1 MNKEQRRAQL
11 LKFLEDVDWASYD
24 YTQAPGANMKFPDF
38 TDAQLETNPPWCP
51 KHYNKVAEWNC
62 VHVPDL
68 NQIQDG
74 DERRLYALYGVPVE
88 WPSRSEDAEGV
99 NALIAELDAAKAAG
113 EEPWND
119 AMDAHGLLNDEH
131 YAWLRGRSFGFPDA
145 LQDYEKAKAA
155 IAQVDA
161 AVVSKKGV
169 PALLQKFGLKDLGHF
184 EWFKKRI
191 SKAKEKAWV
200 QHNAILKQTFKALD
214 ERFEKNKAALSNELS
229 PFKGVSLED
238 WAGAN
243 AQLAQAKPLAH
254 ILKVLKLEQ
263 PGWDEINAEWMARMS
278 RDTTATV
285 ATVYGQA
292 FTGAGQGKFAAAAK
306 NVSAS
311 MKAGHGSDVAGED
324 PISFEDWI
332 KIQAHMNAALAQGVD
347 PNALLAKYKLNAADW
362 GSAGG
367 YWAMK
372 MNSDPMKYVEQYQ
385 SLSAK
390 YSTAFVGAKAGSD
403 IDF

>member
-1 MNKEQRRAQL
+1 MNKEQRRAEL
-11 LKFLEDVDWASYD
+11 MKFLEDVDWASYD
-24 YTQAPGANMKFPDF
+24 YTKAPGANMKFPDF
-38 TDAQLETNPPWCP
+38 TDAQLESNAPWCP

-74 DERRLYALYGVPVE
+74 EERRLYALYGVPVE
-88 WPSRSEDAEGV
+88 WPSKDEDAEGV
-99 NALIAELDAAKAAG
+99 DALITELDAAKAAG

-119 AMDAHGLLNDEH
+119 AMDAHGILNDEH
-131 YAWLRGRSFGFPDA
+131 YAWLRGRCLGFPDA

-155 IAQVDA
+155 IAAIDA
-161 AVVSKKGV
+161 AGKNAG
-169 PALLQKFGLKDLGHF
+169 PLLKQHGFRDLGHF
-184 EWFKKRI
+184 GYFKARVG
-191 SKAKEKAWV
+191 KAKAKAWV
-200 QHNAILKQTFKALD
+200 QHNALLKQAYAALD
-214 ERFEKNKAALSNELS
+214 ERFEKNKEALSGELA

-263 PGWDEINAEWMARMS
+263 PAWDEINAEWMARMS

-292 FTGAGQGKFAAAAK
+292 FTGAGQGKFAAASKA
-306 NVSAS
+306 VSAS
-311 MKAGHGSDVAGED
+311 MKAGHGNDVKSDE

-332 KIQAHMNAALAQGVD
+332 KIQAHMNAALAQGID
-347 PNALLAKYKLNAADW
+347 PNALLKKYDLNAADW
-362 GSAGG
+362 GAAGG

-372 MNSDPMKYVEQYQ
+372 MSSDPMTYMDQYTT
-385 SLSAK
+385 LSAK
-390 YSTAFVGAKAGSD
+390 YATAFVGAKAGSD

>member
-1 MNKEQRRAQL
+1 MTKEERRAMVDE
-11 LKFLEDVDWASYD
+11 FLENVDWGEYD
-24 YTQAPGANMKFPDF
+24 YTTAPGANMKFPDF
-38 TDAQLETNPPWCP
+38 TDAQLETNLPWVG
-51 KHYNKVAEWNC
+51 KHYNKVDSWSC
-62 VHVPDL
+62 CHLPDL

-74 DERRLYALYGVPVE
+74 EERRLQALYGVPVE
-88 WPSRSEDAEGV
+88 WPKKDEAR
-99 NALIAELDAAKAAG
+99 ALIEELDAARAEG
-113 EEPWND
+113 EEEWNT

-131 YAWLRGRSFGFPDA
+131 YDWLRCRSLDFPEQ

-155 IAQVDA
+155 IAAIDA
-161 AVVSKKGV
+161 AVAKKN
-169 PALLQKFGLKDLGHF
+169 PAAALEQNGFFDLQHF
-184 EWFKKRI
+184 EWFKKRVAKAK
-191 SKAKEKAWV
+191 SKAWS
-200 QHNAILKQTFKALD
+200 QHNAILKQTYQALD

-243 AQLAQAKPLAH
+243 AELSQATPLAQ

-263 PGWDEINAEWMARMS
+263 PQWDEINAEWMARMS
-278 RDTTATV
+278 RDTTATI

-292 FTGAGQGKFAAAAK
+292 FTGAGKGKFGAAAK

-311 MKAGHGSDVAGED
+311 MKAGHGNDVAGAD

-332 KIQAHMNAALAQGVD
+332 KIQAHMNAALAQGID
-347 PNALLAKYKLNAADW
+347 PNALLKQYKLNAADW
-362 GSAGG
+362 GAAGG

-372 MNSDPMKYVEQYQ
+372 MTSNPMEYMEQY
-385 SLSAK
+385 STLTAK
-390 YSTAFVGAKAGSD
+390 YATAFVGAKAGSD